1 MSDFTMVYLTCI
13 FALFLTVI
21 IVNRFKKQLKE
32 KNYVK
37 GPKGLPYF
45 GKGLEFITDDRTG
58 MNKKCVR
65 NLIFL

>member
-1 MSDFTMVYLTCI
+1 MGDFTMIYLTCV
-13 FALFLTVI
+13 FALFLTV
-21 IVNRFKKQLKE
+21 VLVKRFKRHLKE

-58 MNKKCVR
+58 MLRVAGANV
-65 NLIFL
+65 I